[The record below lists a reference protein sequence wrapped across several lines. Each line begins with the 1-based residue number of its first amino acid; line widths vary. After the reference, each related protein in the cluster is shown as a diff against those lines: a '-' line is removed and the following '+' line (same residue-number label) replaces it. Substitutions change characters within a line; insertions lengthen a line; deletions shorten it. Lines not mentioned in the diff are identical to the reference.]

1 MNIDKEKF
9 IEPWVTEEGWNKN
22 DFDKVKTPVY
32 VVSESHLEK
41 NFKILN
47 QVEKDT
53 GARVLMA
60 LKGFSMFSVFPLAR
74 KYLSGSE
81 ASSVNEARL
90 GKEYFGKELH
100 NFSPSYTK
108 ENIKEYLKYS
118 DHLVFNSFS
127 QWDNFKDVVKKH
139 NKNTKK
145 KVSCGMRVNLEHS
158 EADVSIYNP
167 SAPYSHFGVTLKEF
181 KKDNL
186 EGLEGLHFHNLCE
199 LDADAL
205 ERSLKVFEEK
215 FGEFL
220 ANMKWV
226 NFGGGHHIT
235 RNGYNLELLNK
246 IILNFKSRYPHLTVY
261 LEPGEATG
269 LNAGVLVGSV
279 VDILK
284 NEMNIAVLDVSPTCH
299 MPDVLEIP
307 YLPRILGA
315 DFAKEGSKNVF
326 RLVGPTCL
334 TGDVIGDYS
343 FDTPLKIG
351 DKVVFLNM
359 AIYTMVKNNTFNG
372 VDLPSIAIMNK
383 NKKIRVIKK
392 FGYKDFKNRLS

>member
-1 MNIDKEKF
+1 MKDSEKF
-9 IEPWVTEEGWNKN
+9 IEPWVTEEGWKAE
-22 DFDKVKTPVY
+22 DFKKVPTPCY
-32 VVSESHLEK
+32 VVSEAHLEK

-53 GARVLMA
+53 GVRVLMA
-60 LKGFSMFSVFPLAR
+60 LKGFSMFSTFPLAK

-90 GKEYFGKELH
+90 GREKFGKEMH
-100 NFSPSYTK
+100 VFSPSYTK
-108 ENIKEYLKYS
+108 ENLKEYLKYA

-127 QWDNFKDVVKKH
+127 QWDAFKDVIKKH
-139 NKNTKK
+139 NKNAKK

-158 EADVSIYNP
+158 EAEVSMYNP
-167 SAPYSHFGVTLKEF
+167 SAPHSHFGVTIKEF
-181 KKDNL
+181 QKDNL
-186 EGLEGLHFHNLCE
+186 TELEGLHFHNLCE

-205 ERSLKVFEEK
+205 VRSLKVFEEK
-215 FGEFL
+215 FGKFL
-220 ANMKWV
+220 PAMKWV
-226 NFGGGHHIT
+226 NFGGGHHVT
-235 RNGYNLELLNK
+235 RDSYNLELLK
-246 IILNFKSRYPHLTVY
+246 KTLIDFKSRYPHLTVY
-261 LEPGEATG
+261 MEPGEATA

-279 VDILK
+279 VDILR
-284 NEMNIAVLDVSPTCH
+284 NEMDIAVLDISPTCH

-307 YLPRILGA
+307 YLPRIIGV
-315 DFAKEGSKNVF
+315 DFAKEGSKNVY

-343 FDTPLKIG
+343 FKNPLKIG

-372 VDLPSIAIMNK
+372 VDLPSIAIQD
-383 NKKIRVIKK
+383 KKGKIKIIKK
-392 FGYKDFKNRLS
+392 FGYKDFKERLS

>member
-1 MNIDKEKF
+1 MKDSEKF
-9 IEPWVTEEGWNKN
+9 IEPWVTEEGWKAE
-22 DFDKVKTPVY
+22 DFKKVPTPCY
-32 VVSESHLEK
+32 VVSEAHLER

-53 GARVLMA
+53 GVHVLMA
-60 LKGFSMFSVFPLAR
+60 LKGFSMFSTFPLAK

-90 GKEYFGKELH
+90 GREKFGKEMH
-100 NFSPSYTK
+100 VFSPSYTK
-108 ENIKEYLKYS
+108 ENLKEYLKYA

-127 QWDNFKDVVKKH
+127 QWGAFKDVIKKH
-139 NKNTKK
+139 NKNAKK

-158 EADVSIYNP
+158 EAEVSMYNP
-167 SAPYSHFGVTLKEF
+167 SAPHSHFGVTLKEF
-181 KKDNL
+181 QKDNL
-186 EGLEGLHFHNLCE
+186 TELEGLHFHNLCE

-205 ERSLKVFEEK
+205 VRSLKVFEEK
-215 FGEFL
+215 FGKFL
-220 ANMKWV
+220 PAMKWV

-235 RNGYNLELLNK
+235 RDGYNLELLK
-246 IILNFKSRYPHLTVY
+246 KTLIDFKSRYPHLTVY
-261 LEPGEATG
+261 MEPGEATA

-279 VDILK
+279 VDILR
-284 NEMNIAVLDVSPTCH
+284 NEMDIAVLDISPTCH

-307 YLPRILGA
+307 YLPRIIGV
-315 DFAKEGSKNVF
+315 DFVKEGSKNVY

-343 FDTPLKIG
+343 FKTPLKIG

-372 VDLPSIAIMNK
+372 VDLPSIAIQD
-383 NKKIRVIKK
+383 KKGKIKIIKK
-392 FGYKDFKNRLS
+392 FDYKDFKERLS

>member
-1 MNIDKEKF
+1 MANPKKF

-22 DFDKVKTPVY
+22 DFEKVVTPVY

-47 QVEKDT
+47 KIQGDT
-53 GARVLMA
+53 DAKVLMA
-60 LKGFSMFSVFPLAR
+60 LKSFSMFSVFPLAK

-90 GKEYFGKELH
+90 GKEKFGKETH
-100 NFSPSYTK
+100 VFSPSYTDK
-108 ENIKEYLKYS
+108 NIKEYLKYA

-127 QWDNFKDVVKKH
+127 QWDKFSAFV
-139 NKNTKK
+139 TTSARRGK
-145 KVSCGMRVNLEHS
+145 KVSCGMRVNVEHR
-158 EADVSIYNP
+158 EAEVEMYDP
-167 SAPYSHFGVTLKEF
+167 SRPNSHFGVTLKEF
-181 KKDNL
+181 EKDNL

-199 LDADAL
+199 LNADAL
-205 ERSLKVFEEK
+205 VRTLKVFEEK

-220 ANMKWV
+220 PKIKWV

-235 RNGYNLELLNK
+235 RDDYDLNLLTQT
-246 IILNFKSRYPHLTVY
+246 ILDFKNRYPHLTVY
-261 LEPGEATG
+261 LEPGEATA

-284 NEMNIAVLDVSPTCH
+284 NEMDIAVLDVSPTCH
-299 MPDVLEIP
+299 MPDVLEIG
-307 YLPRILGA
+307 YLPRILGV
-315 DFAKEGSKNVF
+315 DFAKDDSQNVY

-343 FDTPLKIG
+343 FKEKLKIG
-351 DKVVFLNM
+351 DKLVFLNM

-372 VDLPSIAIMNK
+372 VDLPSIALI
-383 NKKIRVIKK
+383 NKKGKIKVIKK
-392 FGYKDFKNRLS
+392 FGYQDFKNRLS

>member
-1 MNIDKEKF
+1 MKDSEKF
-9 IEPWVTEEGWNKN
+9 IEPWVTEEGWKAE
-22 DFDKVKTPVY
+22 DFKKVPTPCY
-32 VVSESHLEK
+32 VVSEAHLEK

-53 GARVLMA
+53 GVRVLMA
-60 LKGFSMFSVFPLAR
+60 LKGFSMFSTFPLAK

-90 GKEYFGKELH
+90 GREKFGKEMH
-100 NFSPSYTK
+100 VFSPSYTK
-108 ENIKEYLKYS
+108 ENLKEYLKYA

-127 QWDNFKDVVKKH
+127 QWGAFKDVIKKH
-139 NKNTKK
+139 NKNAKK

-158 EADVSIYNP
+158 EAEVSMYNP
-167 SAPYSHFGVTLKEF
+167 SAPHSHFGVTLKEF
-181 KKDNL
+181 QKDNL
-186 EGLEGLHFHNLCE
+186 TELEGLHFHNLCE

-205 ERSLKVFEEK
+205 VRSLKVFEEK
-215 FGEFL
+215 FGKFL
-220 ANMKWV
+220 PAMKWV

-235 RNGYNLELLNK
+235 RDSYNLELLK
-246 IILNFKSRYPHLTVY
+246 KTLIDFKSRYPHLTVY
-261 LEPGEATG
+261 MEPGEATA

-279 VDILK
+279 VDILR
-284 NEMNIAVLDVSPTCH
+284 NEMDIAVLDISPTCH

-307 YLPRILGA
+307 YLPRIIGV
-315 DFAKEGSKNVF
+315 DFAKEGSKNVY

-343 FDTPLKIG
+343 FKNPLKIG

-372 VDLPSIAIMNK
+372 VDLPSIAIQD
-383 NKKIRVIKK
+383 KKGKIKIIKK
-392 FGYKDFKNRLS
+392 FGYKDFKERLS